1 MPKDKTPS
9 DISKLIKDNNVKLID
24 FKFTDLL
31 GTWQHFTT
39 TLTEYSEDI
48 FSDGLGF
55 DGSSIRGWRV
65 INASGML
72 VIPDAATAWIDIFN
86 AEPTLSLICTIVDPI
101 TREPYDRDPRGVA
114 EKAEAYLKS
123 TGIGDTA
130 FFGPEAEF
138 FIFDDARFNYTANSS
153 FHIVDS
159 IEGHWNS
166 GREEFPNVGYK
177 IRPKEGYF
185 PVLPM
190 DTLQDIR
197 SEMCLEL
204 EKAGVPIEKQHHEV
218 ATAGQAEIDV
228 RFAPLKRM
236 SDSMQYY
243 KYIIRNVA
251 KRHNKSVTFMPKP
264 LFADNG
270 SGMHTHMSL
279 WKDGKPLF
287 AGNGYGGLSEV
298 GLHYIGGLLKHARAL
313 SAIIAPTTNSYK
325 RLVPGYEA
333 PVNLAYSRRNRSAA
347 CRIPMYSASPKA
359 KRVEFRPP
367 DPAANPYL
375 AFAAMMMAGMDGIMN
390 KLNPGEPLEKD
401 IYDLS
406 PEEMKYV
413 PSMPA
418 SLEEALTCLEDDHA
432 FLLKGD
438 VFSEELLETFIAYKR
453 RNEADAVRLRPHPYE
468 FALYYDI

>member
-1 MPKDKTPS
+1 MAKDKTPS
-9 DISKLIKDNNVKLID
+9 DVSKMIKDNDLKLID
-24 FKFTDLL
+24 FKFSDLP

-48 FSDGLGF
+48 FTDGIGF
-55 DGSSIRGWRV
+55 DGSSIRGWKV
-65 INASGML
+65 INASDML
-72 VIPDAATAWIDIFN
+72 VIPDPTTAWIDIFN
-86 AEPTLSLICTIVDPI
+86 VEPTLSLICTIVDPI

-185 PVLPM
+185 PVSPM

-228 RFAPLKRM
+228 RFAPLKHM
-236 SDSMQYY
+236 SDSRQRLGHAHAY
-243 KYIIRNVA
+243 VA
-251 KRHNKSVTFMPKP
+251 
-264 LFADNG
+264 
-270 SGMHTHMSL
+270 
-279 WKDGKPLF
+279 
-287 AGNGYGGLSEV
+287 
-298 GLHYIGGLLKHARAL
+298 
-313 SAIIAPTTNSYK
+313 
-325 RLVPGYEA
+325 
-333 PVNLAYSRRNRSAA
+333 
-347 CRIPMYSASPKA
+347 
-359 KRVEFRPP
+359 
-367 DPAANPYL
+367 
-375 AFAAMMMAGMDGIMN
+375 
-390 KLNPGEPLEKD
+390 LE
-401 IYDLS
+401 
-406 PEEMKYV
+406 
-413 PSMPA
+413 
-418 SLEEALTCLEDDHA
+418 
-432 FLLKGD
+432 
-438 VFSEELLETFIAYKR
+438 R
-453 RNEADAVRLRPHPYE
+453 
-468 FALYYDI
+468 